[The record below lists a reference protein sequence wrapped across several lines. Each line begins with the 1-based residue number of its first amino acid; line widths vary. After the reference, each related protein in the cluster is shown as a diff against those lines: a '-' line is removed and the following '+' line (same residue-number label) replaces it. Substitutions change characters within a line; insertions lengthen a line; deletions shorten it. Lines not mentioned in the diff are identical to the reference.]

1 MKIMKKS
8 LVLLFIF
15 SFVWAQS
22 TIPLGNVVDP
32 ETQTSEGSPS
42 ASAEIGLNQT
52 SEGSTASAEIRLNQ
66 NFVDDVYKIE
76 CGDLLEIIIL
86 GEEELSRTLMVMHNG
101 TVSFPL
107 IGEAKVAGL
116 TTEQAAELLVERL
129 KKYFTQPVVSIIFKS
144 PTLPYV
150 SVFGE
155 VLRQGAV
162 EYQRGLRVT
171 DYIALAGGPTT
182 KANLSKVKIVRFQTE
197 RPLATTINVNEILDK
212 GMLDKNFELK
222 SGDWIHIDKKFTI
235 NWGAVL
241 QFATLTLTALNL
253 YLTIERINE

>member
-1 MKIMKKS
+1 
-8 LVLLFIF
+8 
-15 SFVWAQS
+15 
-22 TIPLGNVVDP
+22 NDNNDP
-32 ETQTSEGSPS
+32 N
-42 ASAEIGLNQT
+42 ADIYL
-52 SEGSTASAEIRLNQ
+52 
-66 NFVDDVYKIE
+66 IE
-76 CGDLLEIIIL
+76 SGDLLEIIIL

-107 IGEAKVAGL
+107 IGEAKIAGL
-116 TTEQAAELLVERL
+116 TTEQAAELLAERL

-182 KANLSKVKIVRFQTE
+182 KANLSKVKVVKFQGGV
-197 RPLATTINVNEILDK
+197 PLATTINVDDIMNK
-212 GMLDKNFELK
+212 GIIEQNFELK

-235 NWGAVL
+235 NWGTVL

-253 YLTIERINE
+253 YITIDRLNE

>member
-1 MKIMKKS
+1 MKKIAI
-8 LVLLFIF
+8 LLLLF
-15 SFVWAQS
+15 SFVLVYPVECTQLFQQGAQS
-22 TIPLGNVVDP
+22 TIPLGNVEDP
-32 ETQTSEGSPS
+32 QTQTSEGNPS
-42 ASAEIGLNQT
+42 E
-52 SEGSTASAEIRLNQ
+52 SAEIRLNQ
-66 NFVDDVYKIE
+66 NFVDVVYKIE
-76 CGDLLEIIIL
+76 SGDLLEIIIL

-116 TTEQAAELLVERL
+116 TTEQAAELLAEKL

-182 KANLSKVKIVRFQTE
+182 KANLSKVKIVRFQAE
-197 RPLATTINVNEILDK
+197 GPIATSVNVNEILDK

-235 NWGAVL
+235 NWTHVL
-241 QFATLTLTALNL
+241 QFVTLALTATNL
-253 YLTIERINE
+253 YITIQRLD

>member
-1 MKIMKKS
+1 
-8 LVLLFIF
+8 
-15 SFVWAQS
+15 
-22 TIPLGNVVDP
+22 
-32 ETQTSEGSPS
+32 
-42 ASAEIGLNQT
+42 
-52 SEGSTASAEIRLNQ
+52 
-66 NFVDDVYKIE
+66 
-76 CGDLLEIIIL
+76 
-86 GEEELSRTLMVMHNG
+86 MVMHNG

-107 IGEAKVAGL
+107 IGEAKIAGL
-116 TTEQAAELLVERL
+116 TTEQAAELLAERL

-182 KANLSKVKIVRFQTE
+182 KANLSKVKVVKFQGGV
-197 RPLATTINVNEILDK
+197 PLATTINVDDIMNK
-212 GMLDKNFELK
+212 GIIEQNFELK
-222 SGDWIHIDKKFTI
+222 SGDWIHIDKKFSI
-235 NWGAVL
+235 NWGTVL

-253 YLTIERINE
+253 YITIDRLNE